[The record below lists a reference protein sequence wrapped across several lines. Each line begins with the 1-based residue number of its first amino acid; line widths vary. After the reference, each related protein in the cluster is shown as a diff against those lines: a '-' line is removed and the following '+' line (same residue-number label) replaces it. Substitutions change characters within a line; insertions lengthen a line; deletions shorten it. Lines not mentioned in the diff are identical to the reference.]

1 MLPYAKAQLARGIA
15 AMRTAQREDD
25 ASKWE
30 LELRSKILSP

>member
-1 MLPYAKAQLARGIA
+1 MLPYAEAQLARGIA

-30 LELRSKILSP
+30 LELRSKNLSP